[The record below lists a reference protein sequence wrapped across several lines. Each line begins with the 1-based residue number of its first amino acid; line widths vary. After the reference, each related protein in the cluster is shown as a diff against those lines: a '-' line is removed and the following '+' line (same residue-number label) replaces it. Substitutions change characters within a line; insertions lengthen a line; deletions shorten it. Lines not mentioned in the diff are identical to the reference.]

1 MALLSPTRASFFY
14 KKKRLD
20 WSIIMIDHPCDRIE
34 SILLALYTFYD
45 FIFMSEDGG
54 INLHTIFYAVHI
66 WVKRPTYVVCG
77 VDLLHIMLSLLISY
91 LTYKWAKDRHA
102 NFVSFLKRLFLLN
115 EKFNHQ
121 KNIQTWCDGFLVW
134 SFVLLLTMWWCAQLS
149 PAQPSPTPCTS
160 CESKL
165 PDGTPNCAL
174 LPNLSKY
181 AFSPILKSTIWF
193 DLIPKG

>member
-1 MALLSPTRASFFY
+1 MDIMALLSPTRASFFY

-91 LTYKWAKDRHA
+91 LTYKWAKDRA
-102 NFVSFLKRLFLLN
+102 CKFRVFLKKAFSF
-115 EKFNHQ
+115 KW
-121 KNIQTWCDGFLVW
+121 KIQ
-134 SFVLLLTMWWCAQLS
+134 SPKKHSNMMWWFSSLKLCTFTYNVMMR
-149 PAQPSPTPCTS
+149 PAQPSPAPPHAPVVKASSQMGHPIVHCFPICQYMLS
-160 CESKL
+160 L
-165 PDGTPNCAL
+165 P
-174 LPNLSKY
+174 
-181 AFSPILKSTIWF
+181 F
-193 DLIPKG
+193 